1 MHVDQTEKYIAV
13 LSKAVTCYLNNNS
26 YYIDW
31 IPLVFKKYFDLP
43 GKSLG
48 LVKAISKF
56 YFISKFYSISKK
68 RII

>member
-1 MHVDQTEKYIAV
+1 MWYLDAHGPDTEKYIGV
-13 LSKAVTCYLNNNS
+13 LSKAVTCCLNNNS

-48 LVKAISKF
+48 LLKAISKF
-56 YFISKFYSISKK
+56 YF
-68 RII
+68 